1 MGQTKSR
8 SVVHFKGTSY
18 IYDFCVDRHFLIERA
33 SIIKHKADNRRVRL
47 DEYSLSP
54 VPDYAGLGFVNSFL
68 LVFFSN
74 DNIGKFLRQVA
85 GKQEGKQPKNFM
97 EYLGLIYRMLSSGGV
112 VLPALISDFM
122 RFYFADY
129 FHFEL
134 TMA

>member
-1 MGQTKSR
+1 M
-8 SVVHFKGTSY
+8 
-18 IYDFCVDRHFLIERA
+18 
-33 SIIKHKADNRRVRL
+33 
-47 DEYSLSP
+47 
-54 VPDYAGLGFVNSFL
+54 PDYAGLGFVNSFL

-74 DNIGKFLRQVA
+74 DNVGKFLRQVA

-134 TMA
+134 TMAEDVLIAQLSLYKNFSRPFLRSYQKWIGSHHPTLSESTW

>member
-1 MGQTKSR
+1 M
-8 SVVHFKGTSY
+8 
-18 IYDFCVDRHFLIERA
+18 
-33 SIIKHKADNRRVRL
+33 
-47 DEYSLSP
+47 SP

-68 LVFFSN
+68 LVLFSN

-85 GKQEGKQPKNFM
+85 SKQEGKQPKNFM

-122 RFYFADY
+122 RYYFADY

-134 TMA
+134 TMAEDVPLTLLSSYKSFSQHFHQSCQK